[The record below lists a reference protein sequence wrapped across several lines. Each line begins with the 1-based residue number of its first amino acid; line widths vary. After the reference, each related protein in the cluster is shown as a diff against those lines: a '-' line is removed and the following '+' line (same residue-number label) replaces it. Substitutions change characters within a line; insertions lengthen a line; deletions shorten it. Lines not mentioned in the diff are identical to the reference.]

1 MPYRELLLGCGY
13 RRIRLVDPYRYQETQ
28 TGPRVREEERWQHV
42 TTVDHNPECKP
53 DFCLDLNTLDLGFVT
68 LPQDEAQ
75 FALLERAGNPFRGSL
90 WRFRSNT
97 FEEIHA
103 YEVLEHLGQQGN
115 AAAFFRDFAEI
126 WRLLTP
132 GGFLCATVPSRFSP
146 WLWGDPGHT
155 RAILP
160 AHLLF
165 LHRPHYDTALR
176 SSASS
181 DYRSLYPGDFDIL
194 HTHDNEETH
203 TFVLQAVK
211 PIRPPPAEVRS

>member
-13 RRIRLVDPYRYQETQ
+13 RRTRLVDPYGYTPMPCPVPES
-28 TGPRVREEERWQHV
+28 ERWQNV

-53 DFCLDLNTLDLGFVT
+53 DFCTDLNTLDLGFCE
-68 LPQDEAQ
+68 LPQNEQ
-75 FALLERAGNPFRGSL
+75 LLELLEPAECGR
-90 WRFRSNT
+90 RFRSET

-103 YEVLEHLGQQGN
+103 YEVLEHLGRLGDT
-115 AAAFFRDFAEI
+115 ASFFRDFGEL

-132 GGFLCATVPSRFSP
+132 GGFLCATVPSRYST

-160 AHLLF
+160 CSLVF
-165 LHRPHYDTALR
+165 LCRPHYERYVGT
-176 SSASS
+176 SPSS
-181 DYRSLYPGDFDIL
+181 DYRRMFPGDFDIVR
-194 HTHDNEETH
+194 THDNEITH

-211 PIRPPPAEVRS
+211 PVRA